1 MTGATQNHPASNSIS
16 KQDHNSFLMPL
27 CLCVCVCVYVCVC
40 VCVCVCVG
48 HFTMSKF
55 KSRKMVGLLGDPES
69 LIPYNHK
76 THLNVRMTINS
87 NARNVLFEVANLI

>member
-27 CLCVCVCVYVCVC
+27 CVSVFACVCMCVCVY
-40 VCVCVCVG
+40 VCVG

-55 KSRKMVGLLGDPES
+55 KSRKKVGLLGDPES